1 MHIFGFSPS
10 LSLLCYRRCHIDA
23 PALGPRA
30 FAASLA
36 AKPSI
41 NRVLVMRKLLSSS
54 RREDGQKPRW
64 LPLSVRRHCEILIGL
79 ICCFSGVGFPD
90 WRAFRSVLGIICAYV
105 YSVGLTSSSADWL
118 DTISVEYPNMCMAA
132 VEVLVPAVGVRCQLA
147 ELGSC
152 YNKV

>member
-1 MHIFGFSPS
+1 MHTFGFSP
-10 LSLLCYRRCHIDA
+10 LPSLLCYRRCHIDA
-23 PALGPRA
+23 PALGLRA

-54 RREDGQKPRW
+54 RREDRKKPRW
-64 LPLSVRRHCEILIGL
+64 LPLSVRRSWEILIGL
-79 ICCFSGVGFPD
+79 ICCFSGVSFPD
-90 WRAFRSVLGIICAYV
+90 WPAFRSILGIICAYI
-105 YSVGLTSSSADWL
+105 YSAGLTSSSADWL
-118 DTISVEYPNMCMAA
+118 DTISAEYPNMCTAA
-132 VEVLVPAVGVRCQLA
+132 VEVLVPAVVVRCQLA